1 MNSSEELNI
10 RKTLDL
16 FIEGL
21 RTLDYGTISEA
32 FYEDGKSMC
41 APRGE
46 IRFVLRDHWKEMADQ
61 ARAKGKKF
69 SNDTAYYEIRSLE
82 IIGNAASIII
92 DVVIKRE
99 NEKTE
104 RFTDFY
110 HMLKTKNKWV
120 IVNKIFPTKI
130 D

>member
-21 RTLDYGTISEA
+21 RTLDYDKISEA
-32 FYEDGKSMC
+32 FYTDGKSMC
-41 APRGE
+41 APRGR
-46 IRFVLRDHWKEMADQ
+46 IRFVLRDHWKEMGDQ

-69 SNDTAYYEIRSLE
+69 IDDTAHYEVKSLE

-92 DVVIKRE
+92 DVVIKRVE
-99 NEKTE
+99 ITE
-104 RFTDFY
+104 RFTDFF
-110 HMLKTKNKWV
+110 HMLKTGGKWI
-120 IVNKIFPTKI
+120 IVNKIHPRRQS
-130 D
+130 